1 MRLASPSDVGEF
13 RGRFKWYALAV
24 VVTFAVVIGR
34 LFDLQVIEADRYREE
49 ARENIIRRVS
59 LPAARGV
66 VEDANGKVLASNRAA
81 WNVAVVPGR
90 VLPSGRPPHRVGRY
104 EVDTWASI
112 ADALRLTPAERD
124 TWAVKLRDACKT
136 DEDHSACW
144 RSVMVREDAPRDVV
158 AELRQHPQ
166 EYQGVEVIES
176 SVRTYPF
183 GSLTAH
189 LMGYVGE
196 IDAETLVKH
205 RPEGYGE
212 LPLDEQRKLNPL
224 GYEPGDTVGVVGLE
238 RAWEAMLRGQRGWI
252 KRIVDARGRYRTEPA
267 YQSLLEEPSRQDP
280 IAGRNLRLSIDVDLQ
295 RSTKDAMAKQ
305 LAGAVVAMEVRT
317 GRILALYSKPEFDP
331 NEVSGAQGR
340 ARLREAFGR
349 LRTDPLNPL
358 LDKTT
363 TGAFPPGSTFKPFAA
378 LAGLEEDAFRPEK
391 NEVCNQ
397 FVFYGKR
404 RFKCTHM
411 HGVVNLRSAIAQSC
425 NIYFFKLAEA
435 VGIDRFARLG
445 QLFGFGE
452 RTGLAINP
460 ESPGRMPTRAYYT
473 NLFRGS
479 YKIGFSLNTAIGQ
492 GAMTTTPVQLAAAYA
507 ALGNGGTLYV
517 PQVVRS
523 VVSSDGELLQEFNPR
538 VRRTIP
544 LKPQNLARILD
555 GLKQVVDSTHG
566 TAHALRDPALPVAG
580 KTGTA
585 QVGYAAHPGDD
596 PKWAWYYS
604 RDDAWFAALYPSQ
617 APELALVVLVEH
629 GASGPA
635 VAAPIAFQILHDYA
649 QFNAKRRGSV
659 H

>member
-24 VVTFAVVIGR
+24 VVTFAIIIGR
-34 LFDLQVIEADRYREE
+34 LFQLQVIEADRYRGE

-59 LPAARGV
+59 LPAARGI
-66 VEDANGKVLASNRAA
+66 VEDANGKVLASNRPA
-81 WNVAVVPGR
+81 WNVAIVPGR
-90 VLPSGRPPHRVGRY
+90 VLPSGRPPHRAGLY
-104 EVDTWASI
+104 EVDTWPRVAET
-112 ADALRLTPAERD
+112 LRLTPAERD
-124 TWAVKLRDACKT
+124 SWAARLREACKT
-136 DEDHSACW
+136 DEDRSACW
-144 RSVMVREDAPRDVV
+144 RSLTVREDAPRDVV

-166 EYQGVEVIES
+166 EHSGALVLET

-189 LMGYVGE
+189 VMGYVGE

-212 LPLDEQRKLNPL
+212 LPSEEQRKLNPL
-224 GYEPGDTVGVVGLE
+224 GYEPGDTVGIVGLE
-238 RAWEAMLRGQRGWI
+238 RAWEAMLRGQRGWV
-252 KRIVDARGRYRTEPA
+252 KHIVDARGRYRTEPA

-280 IAGRNLRLSIDVDLQ
+280 IAGRNLRLSLDVDLQ
-295 RSTKDAMAKQ
+295 KAAKDAMAKQ
-305 LAGAVVAMEVRT
+305 LSGAVVALEVRT
-317 GRILALYSKPEFDP
+317 GRLLAVYSKPEFDP

-340 ARLREAFGR
+340 ARLREAFVR
-349 LRTDPLNPL
+349 LRADPLAPM

-363 TGAFPPGSTFKPFAA
+363 SGAFPPGSTFKPFAA
-378 LAGLEEDAFRPEK
+378 LAGLEDDAIKPEK

-397 FVFYGKR
+397 YVFYGKR
-404 RFKCTHM
+404 RFKCTHV
-411 HGVVNLRSAIAQSC
+411 HGVVNLRAAIAQSC

-435 VGIDRFARLG
+435 VGIDRFARVG
-445 QLFGFGE
+445 QMFGFGE

-460 ESPGRMPTRAYYT
+460 ESPGRMPTRAFYT
-473 NLFRGS
+473 NLFRGT

-492 GAMTTTPVQLAAAYA
+492 GAMTSTPLQVAAAYA
-507 ALGNGGTLYV
+507 ALGNGGTLFV

-523 VVSSDGELLQEFNPR
+523 VYSSKGDLLQEFNPR
-538 VRRTIP
+538 VRRTLT
-544 LKPQNLARILD
+544 LKPQNLGRIMD
-555 GLKQVVDSTHG
+555 GLRQVVESAHG

-585 QVGYAAHPGDD
+585 QVGYVARPGDD
-596 PKWAWYYS
+596 PKWAWFYA
-604 RDDAWFAALYPSQ
+604 RDDAWFAALYPAQ

-635 VAAPIAFQILHDYA
+635 VAAPVAFEILHEYA
-649 QFNAKRRGSV
+649 KLGAKRRGGAR
-659 H
+659 

>member
-1 MRLASPSDVGEF
+1 MKLSSPSDVGEF
-13 RGRFKWYALAV
+13 RGRFKWYALV
-24 VVTFAVVIGR
+24 VVLTFATIVGR
-34 LFDLQVIEADRYREE
+34 LFQLQVIEADRYRGE
-49 ARENIIRRVS
+49 ARENIIRRTS
-59 LPAARGV
+59 LPAARGI
-66 VEDANGKVLASNRAA
+66 VEDATGKVLASNRPA
-81 WNVAVVPGR
+81 WNVAIVPGR
-90 VLPSGRPPHRVGRY
+90 VLPSARPPHRSSLY
-104 EVDTWASI
+104 ESDTWPHI
-112 ADALRLTPAERD
+112 ADTLRLTPAERD
-124 TWAVKLRDACKT
+124 SWAVRLREACKT
-136 DEDHSACW
+136 DEDRSACW
-144 RSVMVREDAPRDVV
+144 RSITVREDAPRDVV
-158 AELRQHPQ
+158 AELRQHPG
-166 EYQGVEVIES
+166 EHLGALVVET

-189 LMGYVGE
+189 VMGYVGE
-196 IDAETLVKH
+196 IDAETLAKH
-205 RPEGYGE
+205 RPEGYGD
-212 LPLDEQRKLNPL
+212 LPTEEQRKLNPL

-238 RAWEAMLRGQRGWI
+238 RAWEAMLRGQRGWV
-252 KRIVDARGRYRTEPA
+252 KHIVDARGRYRTEPA

-280 IAGRNLRLSIDVDLQ
+280 IAGRNLRLSLDVDLQ
-295 RSTKDAMAKQ
+295 KAAKDAMAKQ
-305 LAGAVVAMEVRT
+305 LSGAVVAMEVRT
-317 GRILALYSKPEFDP
+317 GRLLAMYSKPEYDP

-340 ARLREAFGR
+340 ARLREAFTR
-349 LRTDPLNPL
+349 LRSDPLTPM

-363 TGAFPPGSTFKPFAA
+363 SGAFPPGSTFKPFAA
-378 LAGLEEDAFRPEK
+378 LAGLEDDAVKPEK

-397 FVFYGKR
+397 YVFYGKR
-404 RFKCTHM
+404 RFKCTHV

-460 ESPGRMPTRAYYT
+460 ESPGRMPTRAFYT
-473 NLFRGS
+473 NLFRGT

-492 GAMTTTPVQLAAAYA
+492 GAMTSTPLQLAAAYA
-507 ALGNGGTLYV
+507 ALGNGGTLFV

-523 VVSSDGELLQEFNPR
+523 VVSSEGDLLQEFNPR

-544 LKPQNLARILD
+544 MKPQNLARIVD
-555 GLKQVVDSTHG
+555 GLKQVVESTHG

-585 QVGYAAHPGDD
+585 QVGYVTRPGDD
-596 PKWAWYYS
+596 PKWAWFYS

-635 VAAPIAFQILHDYA
+635 VAAPVAFDVLHEYARIA
-649 QFNAKRRGSV
+649 AKRKGSV
-659 H
+659 R

>member
-1 MRLASPSDVGEF
+1 
-13 RGRFKWYALAV
+13 
-24 VVTFAVVIGR
+24 
-34 LFDLQVIEADRYREE
+34 
-49 ARENIIRRVS
+49 
-59 LPAARGV
+59 
-66 VEDANGKVLASNRAA
+66 
-81 WNVAVVPGR
+81 
-90 VLPSGRPPHRVGRY
+90 
-104 EVDTWASI
+104 
-112 ADALRLTPAERD
+112 
-124 TWAVKLRDACKT
+124 
-136 DEDHSACW
+136 
-144 RSVMVREDAPRDVV
+144 
-158 AELRQHPQ
+158 
-166 EYQGVEVIES
+166 
-176 SVRTYPF
+176 
-183 GSLTAH
+183 
-189 LMGYVGE
+189 
-196 IDAETLVKH
+196 
-205 RPEGYGE
+205 
-212 LPLDEQRKLNPL
+212 
-224 GYEPGDTVGVVGLE
+224 
-238 RAWEAMLRGQRGWI
+238 
-252 KRIVDARGRYRTEPA
+252 
-267 YQSLLEEPSRQDP
+267 
-280 IAGRNLRLSIDVDLQ
+280 
-295 RSTKDAMAKQ
+295 MAKQ

-340 ARLREAFGR
+340 ARLREAFAR
-349 LRTDPLNPL
+349 LRVDPLNPL

-378 LAGLEEDAFRPEK
+378 LAGLEDDAIRPEK

-397 FVFYGKR
+397 YVFYGKR

-435 VGIDRFARLG
+435 VGIDRFARIG

-492 GAMTTTPVQLAAAYA
+492 GAMTATPVQLASAYA
-507 ALGNGGTLYV
+507 AIGNGGTLYV

-523 VVSSDGELLQEFNPR
+523 VLSNDGDLLQEFNPR

-544 LKPQNLARILD
+544 MKPQNLARIMD

-566 TAHALRDPALPVAG
+566 TARALRDPALPVAG

-585 QVGYAAHPGDD
+585 QVGYVARAGDD

-635 VAAPIAFQILHDYA
+635 VAAPIAFDILRSYA
-649 QFNAKRRGSV
+649 QLSAKRKGSV
-659 H
+659 R